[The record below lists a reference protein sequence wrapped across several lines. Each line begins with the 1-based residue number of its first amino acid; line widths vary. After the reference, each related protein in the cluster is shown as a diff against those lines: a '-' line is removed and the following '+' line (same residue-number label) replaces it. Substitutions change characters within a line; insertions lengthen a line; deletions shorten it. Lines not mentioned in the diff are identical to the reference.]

1 MKLRKTRCS
10 EGGGGIIGVADSPKR
25 SLVKQLALLDMNNEK
40 QGLVNVGYGPNDS
53 PVEINLS

>member
-10 EGGGGIIGVADSPKR
+10 EGSGRIIGVAESPRK

-40 QGLVNVGYGPNDS
+40 PGLINVGYGPNDS
-53 PVEINLS
+53 PVETNLP